1 MCKKWRKKLLHR
13 KNMQATARSESAV
26 FLQTF
31 CGLPARTL
39 KSKKS
44 KIFTA
49 RSYKI
54 TASTKKGH
62 EVLYTVSVN
71 LKEVCGVCRL
81 FLTSFRSVDTNS
93 LCGSKR

>member
-1 MCKKWRKKLLHR
+1 MHVPKKESCIYSTSTEPKLCTRKKWRKKLLRR

-26 FLQTF
+26 FLRTL

-39 KSKKS
+39 KRKKS

-54 TASTKKGH
+54 TASFKKAH
-62 EVLYTVSVN
+62 EVL
-71 LKEVCGVCRL
+71 
-81 FLTSFRSVDTNS
+81 
-93 LCGSKR
+93 